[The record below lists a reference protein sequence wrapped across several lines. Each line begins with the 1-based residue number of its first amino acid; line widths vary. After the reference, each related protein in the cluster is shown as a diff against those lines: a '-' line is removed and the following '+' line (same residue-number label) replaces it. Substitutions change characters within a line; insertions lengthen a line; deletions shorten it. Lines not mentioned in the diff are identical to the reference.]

1 MMKKLFLMFTLLSSL
16 LGAFS
21 LNAATL
27 TELAGDYDVKSNI
40 ASGIAH
46 IKADGTL
53 TAEIYG
59 LIYFTCD
66 GNGGKI
72 ENNVY
77 TVNSLCYTIPTII
90 KIDLSKVKDL
100 NKFTAPVYT
109 VIAGEMM
116 MEFTRR

>member
-1 MMKKLFLMFTLLSSL
+1 MKKTFLHLLFLVFPLT
-16 LGAFS
+16 FS
-21 LNAATL
+21 AAKAATMQ
-27 TELAGDYDVKSNI
+27 ELAGDYDVKSTI

-46 IKADGTL
+46 IRADGTL

-90 KIDLSKVKDL
+90 KIDLSKVQDL
-100 NKFTAPVYT
+100 NKFTAPVTT
-109 VIAGEMM
+109 VIAGEMQ